1 MNDFSFLTMVKRKIY
16 QIQGQKDPWMR
27 TGPCDVTALGEEKRQ
42 EGQGIGWLRRP
53 HLGSLSRLQDL
64 EKQSLNFY
72 YYYRVRKVRIC
83 SLV

>member
-1 MNDFSFLTMVKRKIY
+1 MDADRTMR
-16 QIQGQKDPWMR
+16 QN
-27 TGPCDVTALGEEKRQ
+27 VTALGEEKRQ

-64 EKQSLNFY
+64 EKQPLNFC